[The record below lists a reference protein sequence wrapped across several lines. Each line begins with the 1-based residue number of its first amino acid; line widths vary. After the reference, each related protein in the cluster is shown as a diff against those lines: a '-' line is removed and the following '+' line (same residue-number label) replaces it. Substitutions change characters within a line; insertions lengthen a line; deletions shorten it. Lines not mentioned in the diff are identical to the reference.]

1 MGILRYTICAVIV
14 LAVATPSHAFNGKR
28 KGFVLGGGLGVAPLA
43 RIEVGSYDESR
54 VGVASNFLI
63 GYGWDE
69 QNLLVFE
76 GNGTSYKPDAG
87 PDAMFSQGFGG
98 PAFYHYFKPAAP
110 TFFTV
115 AGVGFYSFWY
125 DIEDGEEDSNDSGL
139 GLMGGVGYEFSR
151 HWQVSLVVNGGKTDG
166 PSNDATH
173 LNVEVLIGGVAF

>member
-1 MGILRYTICAVIV
+1 MRLLRYTLCAVIV
-14 LAVATPSHAFNGKR
+14 LAVASPSMAFNGKR
-28 KGFVLGGGLGVAPLA
+28 KGFVLGGGLGVAPVA
-43 RIEVGSYDESR
+43 RIESEGIDESR
-54 VGVASNFLI
+54 VGFASNFLI

-76 GNGTSYKPDAG
+76 GNGTTFKPDT
-87 PDAMFSQGFGG
+87 DLDVTFSQGFAG
-98 PAFYHYFKPAAP
+98 PTWYHYFKPVAP

-139 GLMGGVGYEFSR
+139 GLMGGVGYEFAR
-151 HWQVSLVVNGGKTDG
+151 HWQVSFVVNGGKTDG
-166 PSNDATH
+166 PINDVTH

>member
-1 MGILRYTICAVIV
+1 MRILRYALCVVIV
-14 LAVATPSHAFNGKR
+14 LAVATPSYAFNGMR
-28 KGFVLGGGLGVAPLA
+28 KGFVLGGGLGVAPVA

-54 VGVASNFLI
+54 VGGAANFLI

-76 GNGTSYKPDAG
+76 GNGTSYKPDIG

-98 PAFYHYFKPAAP
+98 PAWYHYFKPVAR

-115 AGVGFYSFWY
+115 VGVGFYSFSY

-139 GLMGGVGYEFSR
+139 GLMGGVGYEFAR
-151 HWQVSLVVNGGKTDG
+151 HWQVSFVVNGGKTDG
-166 PSNDATH
+166 PFNDATH
-173 LNVEVLIGGVAF
+173 LNVEFLIGGVAF